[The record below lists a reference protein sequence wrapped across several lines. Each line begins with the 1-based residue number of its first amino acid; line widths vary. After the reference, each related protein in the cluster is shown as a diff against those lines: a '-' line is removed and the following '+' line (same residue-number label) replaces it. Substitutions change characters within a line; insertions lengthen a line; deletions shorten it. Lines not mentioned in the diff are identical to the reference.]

1 MHDIKRPLIY
11 NHDIFLYKTSRLLPR
26 KVYRLLILLVSPGT
40 SPFYMLSW
48 LVAGAFLVFGL
59 RQTKYFSS
67 DLTMKPSLQG
77 QRILTEGDGSVQ
89 LTFSLM

>member
-1 MHDIKRPLIY
+1 
-11 NHDIFLYKTSRLLPR
+11 
-26 KVYRLLILLVSPGT
+26 
-40 SPFYMLSW
+40 MLSW
-48 LVAGAFLVFGL
+48 LVAGAFLVFGI